1 MNPFE
6 ILGNAKGFQ
15 EKLQKMQE
23 DMAEI
28 TATGSSGGGIVTATV
43 NGQFDLVS
51 IQIDPVAVDPRDVPM
66 LQDFIVAAH
75 NAAMEKVRETA
86 KEKIGGLAGGM
97 LPL

>member
-15 EKLQKMQE
+15 EKLQQIQN

-28 TATGSSGGGIVTATV
+28 TATGTSGGGIVTVTV
-43 NGQFDLVS
+43 NGQFDLVD

-66 LQDFIVAAH
+66 LQDLIIAAH
-75 NAAMEKVRETA
+75 NAAVEKMREIA
-86 KEKIGGLAGGM
+86 KERIGGLAGGM

>member
-15 EKLQKMQE
+15 EKLQQIQN

-28 TATGSSGGGIVTATV
+28 TATGTSGGGIVTVTV
-43 NGQFDLVS
+43 NGQFDLVD

-66 LQDFIVAAH
+66 LQDLIIAAH
-75 NAAMEKVRETA
+75 NAAVEKMREIA
-86 KEKIGGLAGGM
+86 KERIGGLAGRM